1 MFEYLCF
8 EEKAFIACMNRTIKL
23 DFSDGQL
30 FYKYSDLVNGE
41 KEGTYNGDAEEVV
54 KTIEALHIETWEKE
68 YKPECEI
75 LDGHSWSL
83 KYKQTGKKTGNISGE
98 NMYPVEYDKLTAI
111 LYKIVGI
118 EER

>member
-41 KEGTYNGDAEEVV
+41 KEGT
-54 KTIEALHIETWEKE
+54 
-68 YKPECEI
+68 
-75 LDGHSWSL
+75 
-83 KYKQTGKKTGNISGE
+83 
-98 NMYPVEYDKLTAI
+98 KL
-111 LYKIVGI
+111 
-118 EER
+118 